1 MMIEKP
7 SLHLHIERIL
17 GRTLEKISVPTS
29 LWKEWT
35 QPFTRDVHLIGP
47 SVVVMHHNDGD
58 WYLLWEMG
66 SEQSTLMKL
75 ESSPLSIQEQQ
86 WIELVLMLEHGE
98 KLEQDML
105 TVSEE
110 QEAEQVGSWI
120 LSAIHERDWKVEIPE
135 HIPWSKQL
143 SGMVTPFLLVTE
155 HIHREGPRYQLL
167 KKLVDSYFDGHTF
180 LIPLTEQE
188 WLILVPSSLTVTEL
202 DDDAGSDETQ
212 EELLTSYC
220 LGLYELLTAEWIGES
235 HMTVNYSFIGQKG
248 IPATVAHMRES
259 VFLGRT
265 FHVTEHIHLPWELH
279 IEHLAYSIP
288 DHVRAEYLK
297 RIVKKTE
304 VFHDAE
310 TMATLE
316 MFFQQN
322 CSVSETAKRLYI
334 HRNTLLYR
342 LDKIKQET
350 GLDIR
355 SFSDAVLIKLVLL
368 LYKVAHQQ

>member
-1 MMIEKP
+1 MEKP
-7 SLHLHIERIL
+7 SLQLHIERIL
-17 GRTLEKISVPTS
+17 GRTLELVAVPTS
-29 LWKEWT
+29 LWREWT
-35 QPFTRDVHLIGP
+35 QSSVAGIDSMSP
-47 SVVVMHHNDGD
+47 SGVVMHQSDD
-58 WYLLWEMG
+58 AWYLLWKQG
-66 SEQSTLMKL
+66 TEQSTLMKL
-75 ESSPLSIQEQQ
+75 ESSSLSSQEQQ

-98 KLEQDML
+98 QLEQNIL
-105 TVSEE
+105 TASEE
-110 QEAEQVGSWI
+110 QEAQRVGSWI
-120 LSAIHERDWKVEIPE
+120 LSSIHERDWKVEIPE
-135 HIPWSKQL
+135 HIPWNKQL
-143 SGMVTPFLLVTE
+143 LGMITPFLLVTE

-180 LIPLTEQE
+180 LIPLSEQE
-188 WLILVPSSLTVTEL
+188 WLILVPLALTTADLE
-202 DDDAGSDETQ
+202 DDVDNGESQ

-220 LGLYELLTAEWIGES
+220 LGLHELLTAEWIGES
-235 HMTVNYSFIGQKG
+235 HMTVDYSFIGQKG
-248 IPATVAHMRES
+248 IPATVAHMRETI
-259 VFLGRT
+259 FLGRT
-265 FHVTEHIHLPWELH
+265 FHLTEHIHLPWELH

-310 TMATLE
+310 TLATLE
-316 MFFQQN
+316 MYFQQN

-355 SFSDAVLIKLVLL
+355 SFSDALLIKLVLL
-368 LYKVAHQQ
+368 LYKVAHSQ